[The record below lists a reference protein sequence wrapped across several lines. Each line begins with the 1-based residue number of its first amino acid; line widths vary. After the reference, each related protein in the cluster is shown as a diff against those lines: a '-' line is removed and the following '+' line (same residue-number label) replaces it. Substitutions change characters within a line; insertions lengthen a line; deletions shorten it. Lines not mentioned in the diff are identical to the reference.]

1 MDPRFQLVQ
10 NDNAGQKN
18 SLSLFEQLLFD
29 YSPRV
34 GGMNN
39 WGRKRDPYGTELPS
53 YLPKPPGNDTRP
65 GNVVPFQRT
74 NMEGPSSGLL
84 AGGVP
89 LPPRRPPGV
98 GLPPGNNFGPTF
110 EDRLRELVRPDG
122 GGADLPT
129 RPGVPPPSRKQ
140 L

>member
-39 WGRKRDPYGTELPS
+39 WGRKHDPYGTELPS

-65 GNVVPFQRT
+65 GHVVPFQRT

-89 LPPRRPPGV
+89 LAEMGREWGASQD
-98 GLPPGNNFGPTF
+98 LPP
-110 EDRLRELVRPDG
+110 
-122 GGADLPT
+122 
-129 RPGVPPPSRKQ
+129 
-140 L
+140 